1 MKFVKSLFAIL
12 LLGSLLMA
20 CSPSA
25 APVVNTEY
33 ILTTDMR
40 DGKFVFLGVNETI
53 GGAVN
58 PALHAKP
65 GEKITIVLIN
75 SGDGAHDID
84 FPELNAKVG
93 S

>member
-20 CSPSA
+20 CAPAA

-33 ILTTDMR
+33 VLTTDLR
-40 DGKFVFLGVNETI
+40 AGKFVFLGVNATI
-53 GGAVN
+53 NGAVN

-65 GEKITIVLIN
+65 GEKINIILIN
-75 SGDGAHDID
+75 SGDGQHDIVS
-84 FPELNAKVG
+84 PN
-93 S
+93 